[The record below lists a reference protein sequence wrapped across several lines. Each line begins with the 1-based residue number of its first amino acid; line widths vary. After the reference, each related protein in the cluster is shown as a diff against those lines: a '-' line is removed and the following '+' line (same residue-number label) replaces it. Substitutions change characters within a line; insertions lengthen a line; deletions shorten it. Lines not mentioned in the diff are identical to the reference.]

1 MQHGVVQGKC
11 CQTQLLTVIEDC
23 TKWMEE
29 KKPFDCMYLDYR
41 TAFDSVPDIRLLRKV
56 KNCGITGQVQR
67 WIKAFLH
74 GIRQRVRVG
83 EAVSGWKKVTYRIPQ
98 GSVLG
103 PTLCVLFTNDLL
115 QVVESPVAL
124 FADDTNVFREIQ
136 SDEDRQ
142 KLQTYI
148 DEMLIW

>member
-11 CQTQLLTVIEDC
+11 CQTQLLTAIEDC

-41 TAFDSVPDIRLLRKV
+41 TAFDSVTDIRLLRKV

-74 GIRQRVRVG
+74 GRRQRVRVG
-83 EAVSGWKKVTYRIPQ
+83 EAISGWKKSDISDLAMFSVRAHPVCAVHQRSTPGSRISSCSFR
-98 GSVLG
+98 GRYK
-103 PTLCVLFTNDLL
+103 CV
-115 QVVESPVAL
+115 
-124 FADDTNVFREIQ
+124 
-136 SDEDRQ
+136 
-142 KLQTYI
+142 
-148 DEMLIW
+148 